1 MTVGTCYT
9 AIMDAAKLLAL
20 NLRSPKSKPVG
31 RAIDVKDSKHAV
43 PAVTLVNDVNKPPKS
58 AR

>member
-1 MTVGTCYT
+1 
-9 AIMDAAKLLAL
+9 LLAL

-58 AR
+58 AH